1 MRINFTIRGL
11 KYHTTDPT
19 IVSQSTHLTSL
30 ANALKQP
37 TLKHDYEPVF
47 QSCRSFMDVV
57 SASVDPTNLDELV
70 DSMFKI
76 EGGEEKEF
84 LYFED
89 FGSIMMDL
97 DKKDG
102 LLSDV
107 NNVFKG
113 RLTFLPYNHPVQSQ
127 FRFPSFVKLDQ

>member
-1 MRINFTIRGL
+1 
-11 KYHTTDPT
+11 
-19 IVSQSTHLTSL
+19 
-30 ANALKQP
+30 
-37 TLKHDYEPVF
+37 
-47 QSCRSFMDVV
+47 MDVV

-113 RLTFLPYNHPVQSQ
+113 RLIW
-127 FRFPSFVKLDQ
+127 

>member
-1 MRINFTIRGL
+1 
-11 KYHTTDPT
+11 
-19 IVSQSTHLTSL
+19 
-30 ANALKQP
+30 
-37 TLKHDYEPVF
+37 
-47 QSCRSFMDVV
+47 MDVV

-113 RLTFLPYNHPVQSQ
+113 RLTW
-127 FRFPSFVKLDQ
+127 

>member
-1 MRINFTIRGL
+1 
-11 KYHTTDPT
+11 
-19 IVSQSTHLTSL
+19 
-30 ANALKQP
+30 
-37 TLKHDYEPVF
+37 
-47 QSCRSFMDVV
+47 MDVV

-127 FRFPSFVKLDQ
+127 LGFPLSLNWISKR

>member
-1 MRINFTIRGL
+1 
-11 KYHTTDPT
+11 
-19 IVSQSTHLTSL
+19 
-30 ANALKQP
+30 
-37 TLKHDYEPVF
+37 
-47 QSCRSFMDVV
+47 MDVV

-76 EGGEEKEF
+76 DGGEEKEF

-89 FGSIMMDL
+89 FRSIMMDL

-113 RLTFLPYNHPVQSQ
+113 RL
-127 FRFPSFVKLDQ
+127 